1 MDAGWRC
8 CRDHYR
14 AGWTVA
20 WIKVKWN
27 NIVTIMIHLE
37 DKEVSPMETKNA
49 AYRSADILSSKYQLR
64 MGLSI
69 GSTGVNA
76 GT

>member
-1 MDAGWRC
+1 
-8 CRDHYR
+8 
-14 AGWTVA
+14 
-20 WIKVKWN
+20 
-27 NIVTIMIHLE
+27 MIHLE

-64 MGLSI
+64 MGLSV